1 MPCAV
6 AGQDHDEG
14 EGTER
19 DGMCLNMGNPWE
31 NGGLPSGKHTKSYEK
46 SPSLIGKSTN

>member
-19 DGMCLNMGNPWE
+19 DGMCLNMGKPM
-31 NGGLPSGKHTKSYEK
+31 GKWRFT
-46 SPSLIGKSTN
+46 LW